1 MQAKRASLA
10 VIKPGHIEL
19 SLEGEELSRM
29 KNSLAFNSKVIQR
42 DQDRFNPKFLNKYKD
57 KTIINYKV

>member
-1 MQAKRASLA
+1 MLEMQARRASLA

-29 KNSLAFNSKVIQR
+29 TNVLAFNSKVIQR
-42 DQDRFNPKFLNKYKD
+42 DQDRFNPKFMIHMSYK
-57 KTIINYKV
+57 TF